1 MWTPT
6 ARKKH
11 NRKTSLQHNVA
22 PKGVG
27 ARKLVCLY
35 VPLDQDGL
43 RQRANSQEQGQ
54 V

>member
-22 PKGVG
+22 LKGVG
-27 ARKLVCLY
+27 AI
-35 VPLDQDGL
+35 
-43 RQRANSQEQGQ
+43 STI
-54 V
+54 